1 MNSMTGF
8 GRGVAEQD
16 GSTVVV
22 EVAAVN
28 SRKQSD
34 LRVVVPREVSAIEP
48 LLRQRVQERVN
59 RGSLT
64 VTVQYSLPPERR
76 AEALVIDV
84 RLGVEAAHRLREL
97 ATAAGL
103 EPRLTLADLL
113 AIPGVVGNTAESP
126 AEWVR
131 DLATD
136 ALDDALDAL
145 RTMQR
150 TEGEK
155 LRHDLENRLATI
167 RDRVESIALRA
178 DEALLLQRQRLQ
190 ERIAVLGVDLPLDD
204 ERLAREVA
212 FYAEKSDITEEIVRL
227 RSHLDQFADLLD
239 EDRDVGRELEFLCQ
253 EMNRE
258 ASTVG
263 AKTTE
268 TGIAEIGIS
277 MKAELARIREQVM
290 NVE

>member
-16 GSTVVV
+16 GSAVVV

-34 LRVVVPREVSAIEP
+34 LRVVMPREVSALEP

-64 VTVQYSLPPERR
+64 VTVQYSLAPERR

-84 RLGVEAAHRLREL
+84 GLGVQAAHRLREL

-103 EPRLTLADLL
+103 EPRITLADLL

-136 ALDDALDAL
+136 ALDEALDAL

-258 ASTVG
+258 ASTIG

-268 TGIAEIGIS
+268 TAIAEIGIS

>member
-34 LRVVVPREVSAIEP
+34 IRVIMPRELSAIEP
-48 LLRQRVQERVN
+48 QFRQRIQERVS
-59 RGSLT
+59 RGTLA
-64 VTVQYSLPPERR
+64 VTVQYSLAPERR
-76 AEALVIDV
+76 AESLVIDL
-84 RLGVEAAHRLREL
+84 RLGAEAARRLREL
-97 ATAAGL
+97 AVAAGL

-113 AIPGVVGNTAESP
+113 AVPGVVGSSAESP
-126 AEWVR
+126 AEQVR
-131 DLATD
+131 ELAAEALEE
-136 ALDDALDAL
+136 ALDGL

-150 TEGEK
+150 AEGEK

-167 RDRVESIALRA
+167 RDRVESIAVRA

-190 ERIAVLGVDLPLDD
+190 ERIAVLGVDLPIDD

-212 FYAEKSDITEEIVRL
+212 FYAEKSDITEEVVRL
-227 RSHLDQFADLLD
+227 RSHLDQFADLLE

-258 ASTVG
+258 ATTVG
-263 AKTTE
+263 SKTTE
-268 TGIAEIGIS
+268 TGIAELGIS

>member
-16 GSTVVV
+16 GSAVVV

-34 LRVVVPREVSAIEP
+34 LRVVMPREVSALEP
-48 LLRQRVQERVN
+48 LLRQRVQERVS

-64 VTVQYSLPPERR
+64 VTLQYSLPPERR

-84 RLGVEAAHRLREL
+84 GLGVEAAHRLREL

-113 AIPGVVGNTAESP
+113 AIPGVVGNPAESP

-136 ALDDALDAL
+136 ALDEALDAL

>member
-1 MNSMTGF
+1 
-8 GRGVAEQD
+8 
-16 GSTVVV
+16 
-22 EVAAVN
+22 VN

-34 LRVVVPREVSAIEP
+34 IRVIMPRELSAIEP
-48 LLRQRVQERVN
+48 QFRQRIQERVS
-59 RGSLT
+59 RGTLA
-64 VTVQYSLPPERR
+64 VTVQYSLAPERR
-76 AEALVIDV
+76 AESLVIDL
-84 RLGVEAAHRLREL
+84 RLGAEAARRLREL
-97 ATAAGL
+97 AVAAGL

-113 AIPGVVGNTAESP
+113 AVPGVVGSSAESP
-126 AEWVR
+126 AEQVR
-131 DLATD
+131 ELAAEALEE
-136 ALDDALDAL
+136 ALDGL

-150 TEGEK
+150 AEGEK

-167 RDRVESIALRA
+167 RDRVESIAVRA

-190 ERIAVLGVDLPLDD
+190 ERIAVLGVDLPIDD

-212 FYAEKSDITEEIVRL
+212 FYAEKSDITEEVVRL
-227 RSHLDQFADLLD
+227 RSHLDQFADLLE

-258 ASTVG
+258 ATTIGS
-263 AKTTE
+263 KTTE
-268 TGIAEIGIS
+268 TGIAELGIS